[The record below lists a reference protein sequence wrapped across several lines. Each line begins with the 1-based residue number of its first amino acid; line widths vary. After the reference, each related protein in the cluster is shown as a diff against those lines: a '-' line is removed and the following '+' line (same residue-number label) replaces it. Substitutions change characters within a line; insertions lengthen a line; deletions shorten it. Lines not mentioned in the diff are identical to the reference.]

1 MIRFTSQCMC
11 TSEYYQLY
19 YRKQQSTC
27 TWPNKVF
34 GIGREWVTSAVTSKR
49 GSGYFWCLRQQS
61 SLGFQQFVTPKF
73 AWISHGFANIAAT
86 KFAWILHR
94 TPSRV
99 KQKIAFITLTH
110 WSQTYHRP
118 YRQVTN
124 LSWTRLIIETM
135 MRQPY
140 IYVRNWHL
148 TLAS

>member
-1 MIRFTSQCMC
+1 MNRFTSQCLC

-19 YRKQQSTC
+19 YRKQQSTG

-34 GIGREWVTSAVTSKR
+34 GREWVTCYMLHPREVLDIFGVCDIKVRLDFSSL
-49 GSGYFWCLRQQS
+49 LRQS
-61 SLGFQQFVTPKF
+61 SLGFHLDLRTSLQQSSLEFYTEHLVEC
-73 AWISHGFANIAAT
+73 
-86 KFAWILHR
+86 
-94 TPSRV
+94 RV
-99 KQKIAFITLTH
+99 KQKIAFLNLTH

-140 IYVRNWHL
+140 IYV
-148 TLAS
+148 TY